1 MRTVRLLTATSA
13 LLLALAA
20 PAAAERYTAGSAGLG
35 DPYFPFAGNGGYDAV
50 HYDLDLAYDDATD
63 VLEGRVLMTATATQ
77 DLDQFN
83 LDFRAFDISSLK
95 VNKHPARFVL
105 EGEQELVITPRPK
118 LKAGQTFTVETVY
131 SGVPPVI
138 TDPDQSIEGWIP
150 TSDGAFVVNEPQGS
164 PGWFPVN
171 DIPTDKA
178 TYTIDV
184 TVPEGRTA
192 ISNGVLVEQVTAG
205 GKTTWRWRED
215 NPMASYLTTATNG
228 IFNLTRRETA
238 DGIPIY
244 DAVDPTRSGANLA
257 REPEIIAFLSGLVGP
272 YPFDAAGGTV
282 DAAPNVGYALESQTK
297 ANYSSSPGLSTVV
310 HEIAHQW
317 FGNSVT
323 LSTWNDIW
331 LNEGFAR
338 WSEWRW
344 TEAQPGGRT
353 AQQQFDISYATP
365 ATNTGFWN
373 PPAGDP
379 GGPELMFDG
388 TIYTR
393 GALTIQ
399 ALRQKI
405 GETAFSTLLKRWY
418 ADNKDGN
425 VTTADFVALSEEVSG
440 QQLDAF
446 FQTWLYTPG
455 KPTSW

>member
-1 MRTVRLLTATSA
+1 
-13 LLLALAA
+13 
-20 PAAAERYTAGSAGLG
+20 
-35 DPYFPFAGNGGYDAV
+35 
-50 HYDLDLAYDDATD
+50 
-63 VLEGRVLMTATATQ
+63 MTALATQ
-77 DLDQFN
+77 DMDQFN
-83 LDFRAFDISSLK
+83 LDFRSFDITSLE
-95 VNKHPARFVL
+95 VDGHPARFL
-105 EGEQELVITPRPK
+105 HEGEQELVITPRPK
-118 LKAGQTFTVETVY
+118 LKAGETFTVATTY
-131 SGVPPVI
+131 SGIPPVI
-138 TDPDQSIEGWIP
+138 TDPDQSIEGWVP
-150 TSDGAFVVNEPQGS
+150 THDGAFVVNEPQGS

-192 ISNGVLVEQVTAG
+192 ISNGVLVEQVTA
-205 GKTTWRWRED
+205 RRED
-215 NPMASYLTTATNG
+215 DVALAGGQPDGVVPDDGHQRHLRPHRARDGGRHPDL
-228 IFNLTRRETA
+228 RR
-238 DGIPIY
+238 GRP
-244 DAVDPTRSGANLA
+244 DPLRPRTSL
-257 REPEIIAFLSGLVGP
+257 REPEIIAFLSDLVGP
-272 YPFDAAGGTV
+272 YPFDAAGGIV

-297 ANYSSSPGLSTVV
+297 ANYSYSPGLSTVV
-310 HEIAHQW
+310 HEIAHLW

-323 LSTWNDIW
+323 LSTWDDIW

-373 PPAGDP
+373 PPPGVP
-379 GGPELMFDG
+379 GGPESMFDG

-393 GALTIQ
+393 GALTLQ

-405 GETAFSTLLKRWY
+405 GDPAFTTLLERWY
-418 ADNKDGN
+418 AENKDGN
-425 VTTADFVALSEEVSG
+425 VTTADFIALSEEVGG

-446 FQTWLYTPG
+446 FETWLYTPG